1 MKGVATLA
9 ACGLLL
15 LPQAL
20 FGQQRQQEIT
30 EFIEWPSTV
39 GAVSFPHLMHVE
51 DLELECADCHHETN
65 AARLEMPHPEYFEDF
80 WIDCGSCH
88 QASAIAAA
96 PQACSNCHHDSP
108 VTVADETLSSKVV
121 VHRSCWN
128 CHEVSTGV
136 EASKGCATCHQK
148 SSQQKSTT
156 TQSAEL
162 P

>member
-1 MKGVATLA
+1 MKTAASLA

-15 LPQAL
+15 LPHVL
-20 FGQQRQQEIT
+20 LGQQEIA
-30 EFIEWPSTV
+30 EVIEWPSTV

-65 AARLEMPHPEYFEDF
+65 ATRLDMPHPEYFEDF
-80 WIDCGSCH
+80 WIDCTSCH
-88 QASAIAAA
+88 HASAIAAA

-136 EASKGCATCHQK
+136 EASKACATCHKQ
-148 SSQQKSTT
+148 SSHQKSTT
-156 TQSAEL
+156 QRSAES